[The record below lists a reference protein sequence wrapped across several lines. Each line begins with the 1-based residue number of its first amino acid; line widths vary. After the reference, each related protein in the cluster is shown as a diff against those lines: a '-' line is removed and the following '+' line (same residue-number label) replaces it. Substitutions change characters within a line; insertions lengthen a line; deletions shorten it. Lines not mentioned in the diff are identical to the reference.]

1 VISRAGLDRSS
12 APTGRI
18 VPSGK
23 RPTGCER
30 IVVQVNRRRR
40 LSLLLGL
47 ALVAGSVAAVTHAQS
62 RNDVIVIGQLNL
74 WYYGAGP
81 NGGFEAYDGS
91 GRPVVRIQPRL
102 GEYHSSD
109 PGIARQQIDW
119 AADNGVDAFSIEWIS
134 PRGEPGSIE
143 DNLDDGF
150 LKAPNLCRARWLI
163 FYDFVLRLVWQKID
177 VSSGID
183 FDIPT
188 IRQLFVSDM
197 IHFADKYFAQ
207 PQYLKLDGRPV
218 VYVYG
223 TWNWRGDFAGAVA
236 QARAALRQRGYD
248 VFISAE
254 EPRTDRFDPGH
265 ATVFDANAS
274 FIPFLI
280 PGQRVPN
287 DIADAAT
294 IADRSATLWQDEIRG
309 LTVQGR
315 SDPLVYQSAFT
326 PQYDDTLYRNNNG
339 IGDAK
344 SIPARSKD
352 DVVRLAQIA
361 LAHAQPEGAS
371 GDRIVWLST
380 FNNWAETTTVEPTA
394 DSGPKYPAGN
404 YGFDMLDVVRD
415 VFGAQT
421 FGTGVTCGAASAP
434 LPAPAHV
441 RAVGRPD
448 GIHVSWGGVRGAARY
463 EVWRAP
469 RRLATTTRTSYID
482 RLVQRGVRSRYW
494 IVAISASRRSKPS
507 ASVTASRPR
516 R

>member
-1 VISRAGLDRSS
+1 LA
-12 APTGRI
+12 
-18 VPSGK
+18 
-23 RPTGCER
+23 
-30 IVVQVNRRRR
+30 QVNRRRG
-40 LSLLLGL
+40 LLLVLGL
-47 ALVAGSVAAVTHAQS
+47 ALVAASVAAATQAQS
-62 RNDVIVIGQLNL
+62 GNDVIVIGQLNL
-74 WYYGAGP
+74 WYYGTGP

-91 GRPVVRIQPRL
+91 GRPVVRVSPKL

-109 PGIARQQIDW
+109 PAVARQQIDW

-134 PRGEPGSIE
+134 PRGELGSIE

-150 LKAPNLCRARWLI
+150 LKAPNLCRIRWLI

-177 VSSGID
+177 ISNGID
-183 FDIPT
+183 FDNPT

-207 PQYLKLDGRPV
+207 PQYFKLDGRPV

-223 TWNWRGDFAGAVA
+223 TWNWRGDVAGAVA

-254 EPRTDRFDPGH
+254 EPRTDRFDPAH

-280 PGQRVPN
+280 PGQRVPT

-294 IADRSATLWQDEIRG
+294 IADQSATLWQNETRG

-344 SIPARSKD
+344 SIPARSED
-352 DVVRLAQIA
+352 DVVRLAQVA

-380 FNNWAETTTVEPTA
+380 FNNWAETTTVEPTI

-404 YGFDMLDVVRD
+404 YGFDMLDVVRN

-421 FGTGVTCGAASAP
+421 FGTGVTCSTAP
-434 LPAPAHV
+434 ARPAAPAHV
-441 RAVGRPD
+441 RAVGRHD
-448 GIHVSWGGVRGAARY
+448 GIHLSWSGVRGAARY
-463 EVWRAP
+463 EVWRASK
-469 RRLATTTRTSYID
+469 RIATTTRTSYVD
-482 RLVQRGVRSRYW
+482 RRATRGVRFRYW
-494 IVAISASRRSKPS
+494 IVAISASGRSNPS
-507 ASVTASRPR
+507 APAAARRPR